1 MKKIYLVLLAGFLI
15 QNVINAQS
23 EILGLNSQGANGFG
37 TIYGMPTGST
47 GIATQFDLTGNPGSS
62 PQYTKL
68 LQTTPNGKLYGM
80 TNTGGV
86 NNAGVIFE
94 YDTATNV
101 YLRKYEFGG
110 SNGANPR
117 GALIQAQN
125 GKLYGMTQS
134 GGTSSLGVIF
144 EYDIT
149 TNTYTKKVDFTGNTG
164 VSPGSQPFGT
174 LVDPNPGSGKLYGM
188 TRFGG
193 ANGLGVLFE
202 YDYLANTYTVK
213 VDFNGNVGSALGANP
228 FGQLIKAGTNLYG
241 LASAGGTN
249 NVGTLF
255 EYDYTNN
262 IFTKKINLATA
273 SGSGP
278 QGSLLLASNGLLY
291 GMTVSGGAG
300 TPAAAGVIFSYS
312 IATNAY
318 TKLVDL
324 GSGVGQGANPT
335 GELIQATN
343 GKLYAM
349 TRLGGAT
356 NVGVIFEYDIAGP
369 TYSKKIDLVNSTA
382 IGSAPFGSL
391 IQVSTGKIYGMTSN
405 GGNSGGGVIFNYV
418 ISSNT
423 YTKKIDLNTSN
434 GGNPNGH
441 LIQAS
446 NGLLYGLAAV
456 GGTNNVGV
464 LFEYNKTTN
473 TYTKK
478 IDMLSTNGITPFGSM
493 LQASN
498 SKLYGLTSAGG
509 TSGLGTLFE
518 YDISLNTY
526 TKRVDFTGNTGTNP
540 GSVPYGSLVQFSGN
554 GKLYGMTKQGGTSAQ
569 GVIFEFDPTTN
580 LYTKKIDLTA
590 VSGFSAFGSMVE
602 SGSKLYGMTQL
613 GGANSL
619 GAIFEYDPVTNIYTK
634 KIDFTGNTGAAPGSQ
649 PFGSMVTTST
659 VGVLYGMTRLGGA
672 NGQGVIFEYNVS
684 SNTYTSKF
692 DLSTANG
699 SQPFGSLIRAANGN
713 LYGVTTAG
721 GTNSVGVL
729 FEYNIASAGYTK
741 KLDFTNATGNSP
753 TYTQLL
759 EVCTKPLT
767 PGSITSSTNSLCQG
781 NSATNNF
788 SISAV
793 ANATSYAWT
802 MPLGSSTV
810 SGATSNIFASNLGGV
825 AAGTYTY
832 GVAGVNICGTGTLSS
847 NTITVHALPTLSV
860 NSGSFCSGLNFTIS
874 PSGASTYTVQGG
886 SFIVSPSSNTSY
898 TVAGTSA
905 PGCLS
910 SNTVVSSVTV
920 NALPTIGVNS
930 GPICFGNSFTM
941 VPTGVLTSTVSGG
954 SLIVS
959 PATNTTYALTGT
971 DANGCVSSNT
981 AISSVTVNS
990 LPIIG
995 VNNGTICAG
1004 VNHTF
1009 APSGAATYTIQGGS
1023 LIVSP
1028 PSTTSYTVAGT
1039 STAGCISAS
1048 SATGNVLVNV
1058 LPVIGINNG
1067 TICSGKSHTFVP
1079 SGASTYTIQ
1088 GGAFVVSPISNS
1100 NYTVSGTSTAGCV
1113 SASTATGSVAVNAL
1127 PTIGVNSGPICFGNS
1142 FTMVPTGV
1150 LTSTVSGGS
1159 LIVSPATNTT
1169 YALTGTDANGCVSSN
1184 TAISS
1189 VTVNSLPIIGVNNG
1203 TICAGVNH
1211 TFAPSGAATY
1221 TIQGGSLI
1229 VSPPSTTSYTV
1240 AGTSTAGCISAS
1252 SATGNVL
1259 VNVLPVIGINN
1270 GTICSGKSHTFVPS
1284 GASTYTI
1291 QGGAFVV
1298 SPISNSNYTVS
1309 GTSTAGCVSASTATG
1324 SVTVNALPIIGV
1336 NSGQICFGAS
1346 FTMVPTGVITS
1357 TVTGGSLIVSP
1368 TTNTTYS
1375 LTGTGSNGC
1384 VSSNTAISTVTVN
1397 SLPIITVNSGSICNS
1412 FNHTFTPSGASTYSI
1427 QGGSFVVSPSAS
1439 TSYTVA
1445 GTSTAGCISV
1455 FPATGNV
1462 TVFALPVIGINSGTI
1477 CSGTNYTFTPTGAS
1491 TYTIQGGSFVV
1502 SPPSNSTYTVAG
1514 TSTAG
1519 CVSALP
1525 ATANVTVYALPV
1537 ISVNSGTI
1545 CLGNT
1550 YTFVPNGAS
1559 TYTISGGSLVVS
1571 PSVTTN
1577 YSVAGTSSLGCLSA
1591 SSAVGTVTV
1600 YALPSVSVNSG
1611 TICLGRTFTI
1621 VASGAG
1627 AGANY
1632 TVSPGG
1638 STLVS
1643 PTVNSTYSVMATNTL
1658 GCMSASPAVSSVSVI
1673 ALPVI
1678 SSTNGAVC
1686 LGSIFTTSVSGA
1698 STYTYISVTNT
1709 INSSGSI
1716 PLNLTSTTTFSVIGR
1731 SAVGCQ
1737 AANPSI
1743 MTVTVNPL
1751 PPVSVSGPTAICEGE
1766 TATLTASGANTY
1778 NWGTSSNTFIV
1789 VSPLASTTYSVLGTD
1804 LNNCSQLTPY
1814 FLSVNPLPTITV
1826 INGAICPGNSY
1837 TLTPSG
1843 AITYTYSGG
1852 SNVVNPAVTTNYSVS
1867 GTSSLG
1873 CVALQPAV
1881 ATVSVVNIL
1890 TVTVSGNTNIC
1901 IGGSASLTAS
1911 GASTYSWSTGS
1922 VSNTEVLSP
1931 VSSSVYTVVGASG
1944 VCNDT
1949 AIVQVVVNPLPTI
1962 TVTATSSVICL
1973 NESVS
1978 LTSSGA
1984 ITYTWSTQQIGSSIV
1999 VSPTVSSNY
2008 TVNATDANGCSNS
2021 STYSLQVD
2029 ECVGISKPRAAQNL
2043 FKLYPNPNEG
2053 QFFVESGSEIEIL
2066 VVNALGQQVLV
2077 QKVSVG
2083 KNQLELHEV
2092 AKGMYFLKYKEG
2104 SSEKTIKIIKQ

>member
-1 MKKIYLVLLAGFLI
+1 
-15 QNVINAQS
+15 
-23 EILGLNSQGANGFG
+23 
-37 TIYGMPTGST
+37 
-47 GIATQFDLTGNPGSS
+47 
-62 PQYTKL
+62 
-68 LQTTPNGKLYGM
+68 
-80 TNTGGV
+80 
-86 NNAGVIFE
+86 
-94 YDTATNV
+94 
-101 YLRKYEFGG
+101 
-110 SNGANPR
+110 
-117 GALIQAQN
+117 
-125 GKLYGMTQS
+125 
-134 GGTSSLGVIF
+134 
-144 EYDIT
+144 
-149 TNTYTKKVDFTGNTG
+149 
-164 VSPGSQPFGT
+164 
-174 LVDPNPGSGKLYGM
+174 
-188 TRFGG
+188 
-193 ANGLGVLFE
+193 
-202 YDYLANTYTVK
+202 
-213 VDFNGNVGSALGANP
+213 
-228 FGQLIKAGTNLYG
+228 
-241 LASAGGTN
+241 
-249 NVGTLF
+249 
-255 EYDYTNN
+255 
-262 IFTKKINLATA
+262 
-273 SGSGP
+273 
-278 QGSLLLASNGLLY
+278 
-291 GMTVSGGAG
+291 
-300 TPAAAGVIFSYS
+300 
-312 IATNAY
+312 
-318 TKLVDL
+318 
-324 GSGVGQGANPT
+324 
-335 GELIQATN
+335 
-343 GKLYAM
+343 
-349 TRLGGAT
+349 
-356 NVGVIFEYDIAGP
+356 
-369 TYSKKIDLVNSTA
+369 
-382 IGSAPFGSL
+382 
-391 IQVSTGKIYGMTSN
+391 
-405 GGNSGGGVIFNYV
+405 
-418 ISSNT
+418 
-423 YTKKIDLNTSN
+423 
-434 GGNPNGH
+434 
-441 LIQAS
+441 
-446 NGLLYGLAAV
+446 
-456 GGTNNVGV
+456 
-464 LFEYNKTTN
+464 
-473 TYTKK
+473 
-478 IDMLSTNGITPFGSM
+478 
-493 LQASN
+493 
-498 SKLYGLTSAGG
+498 
-509 TSGLGTLFE
+509 
-518 YDISLNTY
+518 
-526 TKRVDFTGNTGTNP
+526 
-540 GSVPYGSLVQFSGN
+540 
-554 GKLYGMTKQGGTSAQ
+554 
-569 GVIFEFDPTTN
+569 
-580 LYTKKIDLTA
+580 
-590 VSGFSAFGSMVE
+590 
-602 SGSKLYGMTQL
+602 
-613 GGANSL
+613 
-619 GAIFEYDPVTNIYTK
+619 
-634 KIDFTGNTGAAPGSQ
+634 
-649 PFGSMVTTST
+649 
-659 VGVLYGMTRLGGA
+659 
-672 NGQGVIFEYNVS
+672 
-684 SNTYTSKF
+684 
-692 DLSTANG
+692 
-699 SQPFGSLIRAANGN
+699 
-713 LYGVTTAG
+713 
-721 GTNSVGVL
+721 
-729 FEYNIASAGYTK
+729 
-741 KLDFTNATGNSP
+741 
-753 TYTQLL
+753 
-759 EVCTKPLT
+759 
-767 PGSITSSTNSLCQG
+767 
-781 NSATNNF
+781 
-788 SISAV
+788 
-793 ANATSYAWT
+793 
-802 MPLGSSTV
+802 
-810 SGATSNIFASNLGGV
+810 
-825 AAGTYTY
+825 
-832 GVAGVNICGTGTLSS
+832 
-847 NTITVHALPTLSV
+847 
-860 NSGSFCSGLNFTIS
+860 
-874 PSGASTYTVQGG
+874 
-886 SFIVSPSSNTSY
+886 
-898 TVAGTSA
+898 
-905 PGCLS
+905 
-910 SNTVVSSVTV
+910 
-920 NALPTIGVNS
+920 
-930 GPICFGNSFTM
+930 M

-981 AISSVTVNS
+981 AIS
-990 LPIIG
+990 
-995 VNNGTICAG
+995 
-1004 VNHTF
+1004 
-1009 APSGAATYTIQGGS
+1009 
-1023 LIVSP
+1023 
-1028 PSTTSYTVAGT
+1028 
-1039 STAGCISAS
+1039 
-1048 SATGNVLVNV
+1048 
-1058 LPVIGINNG
+1058 
-1067 TICSGKSHTFVP
+1067 
-1079 SGASTYTIQ
+1079 
-1088 GGAFVVSPISNS
+1088 
-1100 NYTVSGTSTAGCV
+1100 
-1113 SASTATGSVAVNAL
+1113 
-1127 PTIGVNSGPICFGNS
+1127 
-1142 FTMVPTGV
+1142 
-1150 LTSTVSGGS
+1150 
-1159 LIVSPATNTT
+1159 
-1169 YALTGTDANGCVSSN
+1169 
-1184 TAISS
+1184 
-1189 VTVNSLPIIGVNNG
+1189 
-1203 TICAGVNH
+1203 
-1211 TFAPSGAATY
+1211 
-1221 TIQGGSLI
+1221 
-1229 VSPPSTTSYTV
+1229 
-1240 AGTSTAGCISAS
+1240 
-1252 SATGNVL
+1252 
-1259 VNVLPVIGINN
+1259 
-1270 GTICSGKSHTFVPS
+1270 
-1284 GASTYTI
+1284 
-1291 QGGAFVV
+1291 
-1298 SPISNSNYTVS
+1298 
-1309 GTSTAGCVSASTATG
+1309 
-1324 SVTVNALPIIGV
+1324 
-1336 NSGQICFGAS
+1336 
-1346 FTMVPTGVITS
+1346 
-1357 TVTGGSLIVSP
+1357 
-1368 TTNTTYS
+1368 
-1375 LTGTGSNGC
+1375 
-1384 VSSNTAISTVTVN
+1384 TVTVN
-1397 SLPIITVNSGSICNS
+1397 SLPVITVNSGSICNS

>member
-15 QNVINAQS
+15 QNAINAQS

-526 TKRVDFTGNTGTNP
+526 TKRVDFTGNIGTNP

-580 LYTKKIDLTA
+580 VYTKKIDLTA

-832 GVAGVNICGTGTLSS
+832 GVAVVNICGTGTLSS

-910 SNTVVSSVTV
+910 SNTVVSSVAV

-1004 VNHTF
+1004 ANHTF

-1127 PTIGVNSGPICFGNS
+1127 PTISVNSGPICFGNS

-1184 TAISS
+1184 TAIS
-1189 VTVNSLPIIGVNNG
+1189 
-1203 TICAGVNH
+1203 
-1211 TFAPSGAATY
+1211 
-1221 TIQGGSLI
+1221 
-1229 VSPPSTTSYTV
+1229 
-1240 AGTSTAGCISAS
+1240 
-1252 SATGNVL
+1252 
-1259 VNVLPVIGINN
+1259 
-1270 GTICSGKSHTFVPS
+1270 
-1284 GASTYTI
+1284 
-1291 QGGAFVV
+1291 
-1298 SPISNSNYTVS
+1298 
-1309 GTSTAGCVSASTATG
+1309 
-1324 SVTVNALPIIGV
+1324 
-1336 NSGQICFGAS
+1336 
-1346 FTMVPTGVITS
+1346 
-1357 TVTGGSLIVSP
+1357 
-1368 TTNTTYS
+1368 
-1375 LTGTGSNGC
+1375 
-1384 VSSNTAISTVTVN
+1384 TVTVN
-1397 SLPIITVNSGSICNS
+1397 SLPVITVNSGSICNS